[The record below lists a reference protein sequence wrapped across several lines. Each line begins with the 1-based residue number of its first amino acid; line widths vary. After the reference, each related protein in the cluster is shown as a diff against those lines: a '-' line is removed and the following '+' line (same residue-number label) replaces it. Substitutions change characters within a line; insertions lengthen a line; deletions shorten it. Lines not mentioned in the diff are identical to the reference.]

1 MTDEI
6 IIVDATQT
14 YLKEISEIPL
24 LSWEEEKA
32 LGEAIAAGDTEAAA
46 KLAHH
51 SLRLVVSI
59 AKRYR
64 NMGLSFLDLI
74 QEGNLGLMAAA
85 AKFDVSKGYRF
96 STHATWWVRQAIGR
110 ALGEQTH
117 SIRLPAHI
125 ISLSN
130 KIKKASKELTQKLG
144 RTPTEAEIAAELG
157 VELDKVQVAIDM
169 SKTISSLDVPIG
181 EDEENTV
188 GDLITDNGTESAL
201 DKLIKEA
208 NKEIIEKVFNTLT
221 IKEADVLKKR
231 FGIDADEAKTLEAI
245 GEEYGVTRERIR
257 QIETK
262 AMRKLRHPARAML
275 LRQAL

>member
-1 MTDEI
+1 MTDEVI
-6 IIVDATQT
+6 VVDATQT
-14 YLKEISEIPL
+14 YLRDIAEIPL
-24 LSWEEEKA
+24 LSWEEEQK

-74 QEGNLGLMAAA
+74 QEGNMGLMAAA

-125 ISLSN
+125 VALN
-130 KIKKASKELTQKLG
+130 HKIKKVSKELTQKFG
-144 RTPTEAEIAAELG
+144 RTPTEAEIAAALG

-169 SKTISSLDVPIG
+169 SKTISSLDVPVG

-188 GDLITDNGTESAL
+188 GDLIADNGTESAL

-208 NKEIIEKVFNTLT
+208 NKEIIEKVFDTLT
-221 IKEADVLKKR
+221 VKEADILKKR
-231 FGIDADEAKTLEAI
+231 FGIDVDEAKTLEAI

-262 AMRKLRHPARAML
+262 AMRKLRHPARVTL